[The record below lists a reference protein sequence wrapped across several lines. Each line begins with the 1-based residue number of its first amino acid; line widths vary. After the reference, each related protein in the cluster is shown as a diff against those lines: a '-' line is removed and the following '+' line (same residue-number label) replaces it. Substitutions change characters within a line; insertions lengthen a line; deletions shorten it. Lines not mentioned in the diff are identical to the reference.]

1 MLTTKSIVPFLV
13 VYVDNRS
20 FISPS
25 GNKSI
30 FVMAPDFSM
39 LILVCI
45 GVGFVILIA
54 ICVALIIIKLRK
66 RDPPPPSTMLL
77 DADYRKSVH
86 EPFPPMAY
94 DSGHYR
100 SLMKNRDMPGYPQCS
115 SSGPSYPPQATDSR
129 THFSTIQSTGQRPS
143 REEGAPDY
151 FILDKQFC

>member
-1 MLTTKSIVPFLV
+1 MVSSNFVHYIFLI
-13 VYVDNRS
+13 YIIMIMI
-20 FISPS
+20 ISS
-25 GNKSI
+25 LSVI
-30 FVMAPDFSM
+30 SDFTM

-54 ICVALIIIKLRK
+54 ICVALIIIKLRR

-86 EPFPPMAY
+86 EPFPLMAH

-100 SLMKNRDMPGYPQCS
+100 SLVKGRNTPGYPDLQCS
-115 SSGPSYPPQATDSR
+115 SSGPQSSQHPQASDNR
-129 THFSTIQSTGQRPS
+129 ALFSTMQSTGQRS
-143 REEGAPDY
+143 ALVEGAPDY

>member
-1 MLTTKSIVPFLV
+1 MI
-13 VYVDNRS
+13 
-20 FISPS
+20 
-25 GNKSI
+25 
-30 FVMAPDFSM
+30 ADFTM

-54 ICVALIIIKLRK
+54 ICVALIIIKLRR

-100 SLMKNRDMPGYPQCS
+100 SLVKSRDTPGYPDPQCS
-115 SSGPSYPPQATDSR
+115 SSGPQSSHPTQGTHNR
-129 THFSTIQSTGQRPS
+129 THFSTIQSTRPRSS